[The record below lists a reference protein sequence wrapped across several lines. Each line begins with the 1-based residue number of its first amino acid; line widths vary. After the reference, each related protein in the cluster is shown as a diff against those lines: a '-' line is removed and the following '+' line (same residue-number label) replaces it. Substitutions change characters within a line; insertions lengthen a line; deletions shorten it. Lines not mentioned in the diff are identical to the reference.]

1 MDNTKF
7 KSDPYNS
14 RNRKIQVDEIL
25 TLMKSLDIEYQVRN
39 LSLFQTAFIHKSYTN
54 LQDYKE
60 YTKPDDCLPLFEESY
75 ETMEFL
81 GDALLGSVVS
91 TYLYKRY
98 VGHFEIDEGF
108 LTKLKIR
115 LVCGE
120 RLGDF
125 SKCLG
130 LDQWIILSKH
140 IDDNCGGRDNIHIL
154 EDVYEAFLGA
164 LYLDSNDLELVRRFI
179 IATIETHVD
188 FVDLIARDNNYKDQI
203 LRYFQHN
210 YKVHPTYH
218 CHKSESEDRFVCDLF
233 REEELISQGQGVTK
247 KKAEQ
252 DASRNALLKYHVIS
266 N

>member
-1 MDNTKF
+1 MIAC
-7 KSDPYNS
+7 P
-14 RNRKIQVDEIL
+14 
-25 TLMKSLDIEYQVRN
+25 SL
-39 LSLFQTAFIHKSYTN
+39 K
-54 LQDYKE
+54 
-60 YTKPDDCLPLFEESY
+60 ESY

-115 LVCGE
+115 LVCG
-120 RLGDF
+120 RDWVIF

-164 LYLDSNDLELVRRFI
+164 FI
-179 IATIETHVD
+179 
-188 FVDLIARDNNYKDQI
+188 LIAMTLNW
-203 LRYFQHN
+203 
-210 YKVHPTYH
+210 
-218 CHKSESEDRFVCDLF
+218 
-233 REEELISQGQGVTK
+233 
-247 KKAEQ
+247 
-252 DASRNALLKYHVIS
+252 
-266 N
+266 